1 MWKQEIA
8 DSPELVWGSVVVW
21 IVVALYL
28 GLFKIHMIRQQ
39 RSRPDTDPI
48 SDTASQGQ
56 SEGSEPRN
64 LSEPT
69 GEHLSDIRA
78 RS

>member
-8 DSPELVWGSVVVW
+8 DSPELVWGSVLVW
-21 IVVALYL
+21 VVVALYL
-28 GLFKIHMIRQQ
+28 GLFKIYMIRHQ
-39 RSRPDTDPI
+39 RGRSDTDPVA
-48 SDTASQGQ
+48 DTASQGQ
-56 SEGSEPRN
+56 SEGSELRI
-64 LSEPT
+64 LSEPS